1 MVDLYNGIVFTHEN
15 RWSADTTTW
24 RNLEN
29 IMLSERSHSQ
39 KTTFNPLHMKC
50 PKQEHPQRQ
59 KALAMVWG
67 KAVTGDRPLFWG

>member
-1 MVDLYNGIVFTHEN
+1 MKTDGVLTQ
-15 RWSADTTTW
+15 ATTW

-29 IMLSERSHSQ
+29 IMISERSHSQ

-67 KAVTGDRPLFWG
+67 KVVTGDRPLFWG